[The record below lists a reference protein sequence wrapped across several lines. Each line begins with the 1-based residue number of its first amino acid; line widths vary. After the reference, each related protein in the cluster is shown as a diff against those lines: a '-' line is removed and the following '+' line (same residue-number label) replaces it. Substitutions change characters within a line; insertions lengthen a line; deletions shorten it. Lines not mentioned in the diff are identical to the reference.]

1 MSIYTVEPAKLIQSI
16 AEKLKE
22 YPEIV
27 PPEGSRFWKI
37 AFFKELAPVEEDFWY
52 IRCASLLRKINKF
65 GEIGVNRLRKKYGGR
80 NRKGSGLNHSAK
92 ASGKIIRV
100 ALQQLEKANLIKSK
114 KGARGGYSLGRK
126 PSKIKIG
133 EIIRALEGNTGLV
146 KCMALGKKGKYH
158 CPRERK
164 CLTKNFWK
172 KIQDSLNSAL
182 NSITLAD
189 LVKNQ

>member
-22 YPEIV
+22 YPEIF
-27 PPEGSRFWKI
+27 PPEGSRFWKT

-65 GEIGVNRLRKKYGGR
+65 NEIGVNRLRKKYGGR

-100 ALQQLEKANLIKSK
+100 ALQQLEKANLIEITEKN
-114 KGARGGYSLGRK
+114 GRK
-126 PSKIKIG
+126 VAKEGHSL
-133 EIIRALEGNTGLV
+133 LERTAYSILR
-146 KCMALGKKGKYH
+146 KK
-158 CPRERK
+158 
-164 CLTKNFWK
+164 
-172 KIQDSLNSAL
+172 D
-182 NSITLAD
+182 
-189 LVKNQ
+189 